1 VPVKDN
7 VMRFLARCLPVLA
20 VAALLAAPASAQQL
34 YKYVGP
40 DGRVQYTDR
49 PPGGGQKVEKVTGSR
64 VSTVGSSAAPAST
77 AEGAAKSGAPKTS
90 AEQEQAFRQRRAE
103 AEEKA
108 KKEEKLAQESRG
120 KQEQCDA
127 MRRQLA
133 GMQAG
138 GRIVRPNE
146 QGERVFL
153 EDDQIQSEI
162 ARLQREL
169 AANCR

>member
-1 VPVKDN
+1 VPAKDN
-7 VMRFLARCLPVLA
+7 VMRLLARCLPALA
-20 VAALLAAPASAQQL
+20 VAALLAAPTGAQQL

-49 PPGGGQKVEKVTGSR
+49 PPAGGQKVEKVTGSR
-64 VSTVGSSAAPAST
+64 VSTVGSNAAAT
-77 AEGAAKSGAPKTS
+77 TEGAAKSGAPKTA

-108 KKEEKLAQESRG
+108 KKGEKLAQENRA
-120 KQEQCDA
+120 KEEQCDA

-138 GRIVRPNE
+138 GRIARPNE

-153 EDDQIQSEI
+153 EDDQIQAEI
-162 ARLQREL
+162 ARLQREIG
-169 AANCR
+169 ANCR

>member
-1 VPVKDN
+1 MVL
-7 VMRFLARCLPVLA
+7 LARCLPALA
-20 VAALLAAPASAQQL
+20 VAAFLAAPAGAQAL

-49 PPGGGQKVEKVTGSR
+49 LPGSGQKVEKITGSR
-64 VSTVGSSAAPAST
+64 VSTVEAPGSAAAT
-77 AEGAAKSGAPKTS
+77 GEVAAKAGTPKTA

-103 AEEKA
+103 AEDKA
-108 KKEEKLAQESRG
+108 KKQDKLAQESRA
-120 KQEQCDA
+120 KEDQCNA

-133 GMQAG
+133 GMEAG
-138 GRIVRPNE
+138 GRIARPNE

-153 EDDQIQSEI
+153 EDSEIQSEI
-162 ARLQREL
+162 ARLQRDI